1 MYKETRTLTADAL
14 HKLCVENKWYTKGH
28 FYQYAEMMESIY
40 DLDGIPVN
48 LTTEMIRD
56 IATDIW
62 NHSETNCSIEA
73 VMVKLIGECF
83 VTLTVDTPKPREI
96 PSHIREKLKN
106 DCGFIDGEIESL
118 SEGEVLNALLE
129 YEGIIGYTDL
139 ILTWI
144 CEIYNV
150 EL

>member
-1 MYKETRTLTADAL
+1 MYEERRILNATTL
-14 HKLCVENKWYTKGH
+14 HKLCTKNGWYSKGT
-28 FYQYAEMMESIY
+28 FQQYANLMDTLY

-48 LTTEMIRD
+48 LTTEMICD

-73 VMVKLIGECF
+73 IMVKLIGECF

-96 PSHIREKLKN
+96 PSHIRETLKN
-106 DCGFIDGEIESL
+106 HGFIGGEIESL
-118 SEGEVLNALLE
+118 SEGEVLDALLE
-129 YEGIIGYTDL
+129 YEGIIGYTDQ